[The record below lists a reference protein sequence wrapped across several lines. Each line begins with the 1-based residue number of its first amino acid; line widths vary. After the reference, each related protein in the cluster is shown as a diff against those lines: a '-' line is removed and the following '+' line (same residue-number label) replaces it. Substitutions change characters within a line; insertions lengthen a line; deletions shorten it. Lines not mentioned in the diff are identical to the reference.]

1 MALAVPLSRFTSQVG
16 GGSAFFVRQHY
27 AHQIINH
34 KPKDK
39 IMTTAQMIGIA
50 GGVLGILLGLLGA
63 AIGFAG
69 AAVGIYF
76 AIKSQK
82 KAQTH

>member
-1 MALAVPLSRFTSQVG
+1 
-16 GGSAFFVRQHY
+16 
-27 AHQIINH
+27 
-34 KPKDK
+34 
-39 IMTTAQMIGIA
+39 MTTAQMIGIA

>member
-1 MALAVPLSRFTSQVG
+1 VAQLHTL
-16 GGSAFFVRQHY
+16 GSTTPS
-27 AHQIINH
+27 NH
-34 KPKDK
+34 KPKDN

-63 AIGFAG
+63 AIGIAG

-76 AIKSQK
+76 GIKSQK
-82 KAQTH
+82 KTQAH